1 MNIFGRI
8 EYDDGETA
16 EFSVGPDD
24 FVQWGAPD
32 RVLGRSVDLMHAI
45 MVELNYIMNG
55 G

>member
-16 EFSVGPDD
+16 EFSVCADGYE
-24 FVQWGAPD
+24 QWGAPD

-45 MVELNYIMNG
+45 MVELSVRY
-55 G
+55 